1 MVFLTMKG
9 LEVSNL
15 LIVESEGD
23 KFFIEALL
31 NEINLKLEI
40 GQPICTIN
48 EYECLGGINKL
59 EQKLKFVKTRVQ
71 KEDIEKIGI
80 VFDADMVGIE
90 QRKEEIKD
98 KVKSVFGEY
107 NDDVFSIYILNKNG
121 VGELE
126 DILKEIKSSNSP
138 YADCLESW
146 RECLL
151 SNEIEVSD
159 KVFNKF
165 WVNNYIMY
173 DTCTKSKHR
182 GQKSKYCIFEY
193 AMKEKNIWNFEHP
206 ILYELKKFLKELGE

>member
-206 ILYELKKFLKELGE
+206 ILDELKKFLKELGE

>member
-1 MVFLTMKG
+1 MKG
-9 LEVSNL
+9 FEVSNL

-40 GQPICTIN
+40 GQPICTID

-71 KEDIEKIGI
+71 KEAIEKIGI
-80 VFDADMVGIE
+80 VFDADTVGVE

-107 NDDVFSIYILNKNG
+107 DDDIFSIYILNKNG
-121 VGELE
+121 TGELE
-126 DILKEIKSSNSP
+126 DILKEIKFNDSS
-138 YADCLESW
+138 YADCLEHW

-151 SNEIEVSD
+151 DNKIEVSD
-159 KVFNKF
+159 KIFNKF

-206 ILYELKKFLKELGE
+206 ILDELKKFLKELGE